1 MTAMPSA
8 QTATNR
14 RVQVMDFQLIGF
26 IFSLRELVKNLDF
39 GPGMAISVH
48 PSASTPSGVLVS
60 RFLRRDAGARRRGQ
74 RSLSSV
80 SPHPACRTAAPS
92 PAPDDGSD
100 QIRWQL
106 GSIFCFLFFVIP
118 MYNTNSVY
126 DTVIGIS

>member
-60 RFLRRDAGARRRGQ
+60 RFLRRGTGARLRGRRYL
-74 RSLSSV
+74 RSV
-80 SPHPACRTAAPS
+80 STNPACRTAAPS

-106 GSIFCFLFFVIP
+106 GSILYFLFLLYLCRTPSLYI
-118 MYNTNSVY
+118 TLCL
-126 DTVIGIS
+126 